1 MPEIGRAKDSFL
13 VALEGTAVDPASDM
27 VLQKSFWTVSDTDF
41 GLGFGKLQHAISDEL
56 LNYRSKALGIRA
68 RKVSLDDQRR
78 IVFLDRG
85 DCLFT
90 SQLLSGCPLPSVHFT
105 PTLLRLVIMTQI
117 SSVRSRLLK

>member
-1 MPEIGRAKDSFL
+1 MSGIGRAKDPFFE
-13 VALEGTAVDPASDM
+13 ALEGAEVDPDSGT
-27 VLQKSFWTVSDTDF
+27 VQISFLPVSDTD
-41 GLGFGKLQHAISDEL
+41 LGFEIGKLQHAISDEL

-105 PTLLRLVIMTQI
+105 PTLFRLAIMTQI